1 MIISCTCGKKLTGE
15 LVQVQLDDYDKEMD
29 WPSGANEATHSM
41 RSDLAEH
48 IAVKSGIFFAIPE
61 WMGDFERLALTN
73 SGDTEE
79 RNSPSRPQGI
89 VVGQSSVLSGIIPEW
104 IEWKAFEETGIRASG
119 CCGWADLELEC
130 ECGNVLG
137 LVEIDCWQYRDSV
150 TFYAENIVQ
159 GDE

>member
-1 MIISCTCGKKLTGE
+1 MIISCTCGKKLTEE

-29 WPSGANEATHSM
+29 WPSGANEATHSWA
-41 RSDLAEH
+41 DETEH
-48 IAVKSGIFFAIPE
+48 KDVKSGIFFAIPE
-61 WMGDFERLALTN
+61 RMFDFERLALTN

-89 VVGQSSVLSGIIPEW
+89 VVAQSSVLSGIIPKW
-104 IEWKAFEETGIRASG
+104 IGWKGFEETGIRASG
-119 CCGWADLELEC
+119 CCSWADLELEC

>member
-1 MIISCTCGKKLTGE
+1 VIISCTCGKKLTEE

-29 WPSGANEATHSM
+29 WPLGANETTHSM
-41 RSDLAEH
+41 IMTEH

-61 WMGDFERLALTN
+61 RICDFERLALTN
-73 SGDTEE
+73 SGDTER

-89 VVGQSSVLSGIIPEW
+89 VVGQSSISSGIIPEW
-104 IEWKAFEETGIRASG
+104 IGWKCFEETGIRASG
-119 CCGWADLELEC
+119 CCDWADLELEC

-137 LVEIDCWQYRDSV
+137 LVEIDCWQHRDSV